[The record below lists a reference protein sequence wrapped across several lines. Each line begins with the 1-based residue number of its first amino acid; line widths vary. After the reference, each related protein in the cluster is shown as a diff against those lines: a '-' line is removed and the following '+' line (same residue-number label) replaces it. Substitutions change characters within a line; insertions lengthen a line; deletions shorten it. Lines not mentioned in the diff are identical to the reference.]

1 MGLTLKIEKQ
11 DYVLLCEQNGNFVEL
26 ARLLNGAQRLLP
38 GTVTPTEAEL
48 EAAIE
53 KAENW
58 LMPFVS
64 GQKGQELE
72 VIDMKNQFSTDLL
85 AFAANEKCIWSLAQ
99 VERIFLKLL
108 DVITGRY
115 ASTTSSEHRRFMADW
130 LLVRELA
137 HHGQFGVVRL
147 ASNKP

>member
-26 ARLLNGAQRLLP
+26 SRLINGAQRLLP
-38 GTVTPTEAEL
+38 GTVTPTEAQL

-53 KAENW
+53 TAENW

-72 VIDMKNQFSTDLL
+72 VIDMTNEFSSDLL
-85 AFAANEKCIWSLAQ
+85 AFAANKERVWSLAQ

-108 DVITGRY
+108 DSITGRY
-115 ASTTSSEHRRFMADW
+115 ASTTSSEHRRFIAEW
-130 LLVRELA
+130 LLVRALA